1 MQNSAKRPKVST
13 NEESLTTPTICV
25 LGATGVGKGSTLNSC
40 FRSHKFSTSS
50 MFASDTIKPASFVL
64 PWRGTGEPMRGVDL
78 CGFSDSEGRD
88 TGFIEAMVSYL
99 KQEVRYV
106 NVFLLLLNSQEA
118 RVGMHLKDML
128 VALKAVFGNTFTKN
142 VMVGF
147 TRWDYTKKGA
157 ILRRGVTKEA
167 LSTNVNGLLRELLG
181 HAHDCECVF
190 LDNTVS
196 MFQEEELRELH
207 GAELPFITESFD
219 GMLQAIRRAALGNA
233 PFQCA
238 DIEGTLAERDVGR
251 DMIEREHAAVAQGN
265 EAFEAFSRRWGAS
278 EVIEEPKCLE
288 AKLKEDAR
296 LARESLRLFL
306 AAKTKPDLEHV
317 MASVLRSFEAKVK
330 TATESVLFK
339 NRGAAGTFNRTLRMR
354 LEREYAAFH
363 GSLQAGGSSEAP
375 REQFVAVYAKFSDLV
390 VEFITGCKG
399 GALAWQS
406 FLKLQENLRLEQAYA
421 REKILRADL
430 VAGNELPEISGA
442 LDAKAV
448 ATHFGVKSLPAP
460 EWLVGLEK
468 LEKPP
473 SS

>member
-157 ILRRGVTKEA
+157 ILRRGVTKE
-167 LSTNVNGLLRELLG
+167 VGLCQCYSQRYIAPL
-181 HAHDCECVF
+181 A
-190 LDNTVS
+190 
-196 MFQEEELRELH
+196 
-207 GAELPFITESFD
+207 
-219 GMLQAIRRAALGNA
+219 A
-233 PFQCA
+233 PF
-238 DIEGTLAERDVGR
+238 
-251 DMIEREHAAVAQGN
+251 
-265 EAFEAFSRRWGAS
+265 
-278 EVIEEPKCLE
+278 VITSSTYACLPSNHHSHCP
-288 AKLKEDAR
+288 ALTSTAC
-296 LARESLRLFL
+296 
-306 AAKTKPDLEHV
+306 TDL
-317 MASVLRSFEAKVK
+317 
-330 TATESVLFK
+330 
-339 NRGAAGTFNRTLRMR
+339 
-354 LEREYAAFH
+354 
-363 GSLQAGGSSEAP
+363 
-375 REQFVAVYAKFSDLV
+375 
-390 VEFITGCKG
+390 
-399 GALAWQS
+399 
-406 FLKLQENLRLEQAYA
+406 
-421 REKILRADL
+421 
-430 VAGNELPEISGA
+430 
-442 LDAKAV
+442 
-448 ATHFGVKSLPAP
+448 SLPRP
-460 EWLVGLEK
+460 CR
-468 LEKPP
+468 PM
-473 SS
+473 